1 MTWMAWTAPTA
12 AFFIGI
18 GLALSALTLFE
29 LRWPSHKRRG
39 FLPLATT
46 RGDRFFIGLL
56 SAAFIH
62 LACLGLA
69 PSAVSW
75 ATGLSLLWAMLV
87 LWRG

>member
-56 SAAFIH
+56 SAWKGIEGVRNQLRAD
-62 LACLGLA
+62 
-69 PSAVSW
+69 S
-75 ATGLSLLWAMLV
+75 
-87 LWRG
+87 